1 MGCAYMLRNAW
12 FVLLF
17 IMFLTACGGNN
28 ILGNNNQNTNKVEEF
43 SYEVEDFTFTNQ
55 DGEEFSKSVLEG
67 KFWIADMIFTNC
79 ETVCPPMT
87 ANMARLQRMLEEEN
101 IDAELV
107 SFSVDPT
114 NDSPEIL
121 KDYIEKRGG
130 TFDNWNALTGYSD
143 DEIKS
148 FAINSFKAF
157 IEKPEN
163 NDQVIH
169 VKTFY
174 LVTPDGKAIKRYD
187 GEKADNMEKI
197 VEDIKAMN

>member
-1 MGCAYMLRNAW
+1 MLRNAW